1 MGLSVITSTAG
12 HHRTARGRDWLSARA
27 PAEEILIIGATLGAA
42 NEIARALAQAK
53 RASFGYHRLTFG
65 QLASALARPVLAAQ
79 RTVPLGA
86 LGIQAVAN
94 RTIHKLSEVGE
105 LGRYAKLTSGPG
117 FARAIANVI
126 TELRL
131 EQIEP
136 DALAHVAPDL
146 RPLLQAYERELAEH
160 GFTDW
165 PGLLR
170 TAVSAAAD
178 LGCRHQ
184 LLDLPTLL
192 LDVPLSTASDI
203 ALVRALWARGPEM
216 LVTVPAMDAVTLA
229 MLRSAFGADIVDI
242 DSHGAF
248 PPGPLQ
254 KESGSLGRLQRH
266 IFNDVVAAPEAEL
279 DDQVIVFSAPG
290 ESRECVEIVRR
301 VLALAHEGIAFDR
314 IAVLLRSPQEYRSH
328 VEEAFGRANVPAYF
342 ARGAVRPD
350 PAGRAFHALLCCAAE
365 NLSARRFAEYLSLSQ
380 VPDAK
385 PDGSPPEAS
394 PASERWVAPDQDL
407 IPRAVAEALGEETLP
422 QDVTAVSGD
431 PDKDPVIAGQLRA
444 PRRWE
449 RLLVE
454 AAVIGGRERWRNR
467 INGLAQQLRSQLTE
481 IEDENEAK
489 GAVVRRNLEDLE
501 AFADYALPLIESLD
515 ALPKSATWGEWL
527 HHLGALATR
536 SLRQPQRVLSVL
548 SELSPM
554 AAVGPVTF
562 NDVLHVISDLLLEV
576 GVTPPAQRYGAVFIG
591 PVEAARGMSFDTV
604 FIPGLAERLFPR
616 KIVEDPILLD
626 GLRAELNAGLATNE
640 QRLAQERLA
649 LSIAVGASERRL
661 YLSYPRLDLQQGR
674 PRVPS
679 FYALETVRAAEGR
692 LPNFAELERR
702 AETESSA
709 RIGWPAP
716 DDPAAAID
724 HAEYDLAVLERF
736 INSDPD
742 QSQGTARYL
751 LTTNSY
757 LGRTLRTRWQKWS
770 SQWTPADGLVKPS
783 AASQAAIAK
792 HALGKR
798 SYSPTALQNY
808 AACPYRFF
816 LQAIHRLAPR
826 EVPEAIDELDPLQRG
841 SLIHE
846 IQFELFERLKAANLL
861 PISRQNLERAG
872 TMLDEA
878 IGEVARQ
885 FYADL
890 APAIDRVWEDG
901 IDSIRVDLREWL
913 RRASEDASGYVPWR
927 FELSFGLADS
937 QAQRRQADPHST
949 PNPIHL
955 DCGIQL
961 RGSIDLV
968 ERHASGHIRISDH
981 KTGKADGEDGQIIAG
996 GKSLQP
1002 ALYALVAEKLFR
1014 GELKVDSGRLY
1025 FCTSAGGFTEIT
1037 VPLDR
1042 FTRDSV
1048 AQLAEIIGQA
1058 LDQPFLPAAP
1068 AERQCAWCDYQTVCG
1083 PYEELRTRR
1092 KQKRQLEPLLKLR
1105 DMP

>member
-1 MGLSVITSTAG
+1 MGLTVITSAAG
-12 HHRTARGRDWLSARA
+12 HHRIARCRDWLKARA

-42 NEIARALAQAK
+42 NELARSLAQEK
-53 RASFGYHRLTFG
+53 RASFGYHRLTLA
-65 QLASALARPVLAAQ
+65 QLASALARPVLTAQ

-94 RTIHKLSEVGE
+94 RAIHRLSEAGG

-117 FARAIANVI
+117 FARAIANII

-136 DALAHVAPDL
+136 NTLTQVAPDL
-146 RPLLQAYERELAEH
+146 RPLLQAYERELVEH
-160 GFTDW
+160 CFTDW

-170 TAVSAAAD
+170 TAATAAANP
-178 LGCRHQ
+178 GWRHQ

-192 LDVPLSTASDI
+192 LDVPLTTASEI
-203 ALVRALWARGPEM
+203 ALVGALCTRSPEM
-216 LVTVPAMDAVTLA
+216 LVTVPAMDTLTLA
-229 MLRSAFGADIVDI
+229 RLRSDLGAKIVELG
-242 DSHGAF
+242 SHASSPQG
-248 PPGPLQ
+248 LRQ
-254 KESGSLGRLQRH
+254 EENGSLSRLQRH
-266 IFNDVVAAPEAEL
+266 IFNDVIAAPQVPL
-279 DDQVIVFSAPG
+279 DDQVVIFSAPG

-301 VLALAHEGIAFDR
+301 VLSLAREGIAFDQM
-314 IAVLLRSPQEYRSH
+314 AVLLRSPQEYRSH
-328 VEEAFGRANVPAYF
+328 LGEAFGRANVPIYL

-365 NLSARRFAEYLSLSQ
+365 NLSAQRFAEYLSLSQ

-385 PDGSPPEAS
+385 PDGSPPEAA
-394 PASERWVAPDQDL
+394 PASDRWVAPDQDL
-407 IPRAVAEALGEETLP
+407 IPLAVAEALGEETLP
-422 QDVTAVSGD
+422 QQVPAASGD
-431 PDKDPVIAGQLRA
+431 PEKDPVIAGQLRA

-467 INGLAQQLRSQLTE
+467 IAGLAQQLRNQLAE
-481 IEDENEAK
+481 IEDENDAK

-501 AFADYALPLIESLD
+501 TFADYALPLIESLD
-515 ALPKSATWGEWL
+515 TLPKSATWGEWL
-527 HHLGALATR
+527 DRLGALATR
-536 SLRQPQRVLSVL
+536 ALRQPERVLSVL

-554 AAVGPVTF
+554 AAVGPVTL

-576 GVTPPAQRYGAVFIG
+576 AVPPAAQRYGAVFVG
-591 PVEAARGMSFDTV
+591 PVDGARGMSFDTV

-649 LSIAVGASERRL
+649 LGIAVGAAERRL
-661 YLSYPRLDLQQGR
+661 YVSYPRLDLQQGR

-679 FYALETVRAAEGR
+679 FYALETVRAAQGR
-692 LPNFAELERR
+692 LPNFVELERH
-702 AETESSA
+702 AEAESA
-709 RIGWPAP
+709 TRIGWPAP
-716 DDPAAAID
+716 DDPAEAID

-736 INSDPD
+736 INSDPA

-770 SQWTPADGLVKPS
+770 SQWTAADGLIKPS

-792 HALGKR
+792 HALRRR

-826 EVPEAIDELDPLQRG
+826 EIPEAIDELDPLQRG

-846 IQFELFERLKAANLL
+846 IQFELFERLRAANLL
-861 PISRQNLERAG
+861 PINRENLERAG
-872 TMLDEA
+872 NMLDDV

-890 APAIDRVWEDG
+890 APAIDRVWDDG
-901 IDSIRVDLREWL
+901 IDLIRVDLREWL
-913 RRASEDASGYVPWR
+913 RRASEDRSGYVPWR

-937 QAQRRQADPHST
+937 PAQRRQADPHST
-949 PNPIHL
+949 PNPIGL
-955 DCGIQL
+955 DSGIQL

-968 ERHASGHIRISDH
+968 ERHANGHIRITDH
-981 KTGKADGEDGQIIAG
+981 KTGKADGEDRQIIAG
-996 GKSLQP
+996 GQSLQP
-1002 ALYALVAEKLFR
+1002 ALYSLVAEKLFR
-1014 GELKVDSGRLY
+1014 GEHKVESGRLY

-1037 VPLDR
+1037 VPLDQ
-1042 FTRDSV
+1042 FTRDSIARV
-1048 AQLAEIIGQA
+1048 AEIIGEA
-1058 LDQPFLPAAP
+1058 VEQPFLPAAP

-1083 PYEELRTRR
+1083 RYEELRTRR
-1092 KQKRQLEPLLKLR
+1092 KPKRQLASLLKLR
-1105 DMP
+1105 DMT

>member
-1 MGLSVITSTAG
+1 MGFTVITSAAS
-12 HHRTARGRDWLSARA
+12 HHRVARGRDWLKARA
-27 PAEEILIIGATLGAA
+27 PTEEILIIGATLGAA
-42 NEIARALAQAK
+42 NELARSLAQDK

-79 RTVPLGA
+79 RTVPLAA

-131 EQIEP
+131 EQIKP
-136 DALAHVAPDL
+136 DALAHVSPDL
-146 RPLLQAYERELAEH
+146 CPLLQAYERELAEH

-165 PGLLR
+165 PGVIHV
-170 TAVSAAAD
+170 AVAAVTNA
-178 LGCRHQ
+178 GCRHQ
-184 LLDLPTLL
+184 LLGLPTLL
-192 LDVPLSTASDI
+192 LDVPLTTASDV
-203 ALVRALWARGPEM
+203 ALVRALCARSPEM
-216 LVTVPAMDAVTLA
+216 LVTVPAMDSVTLA
-229 MLRSAFGADIVDI
+229 RLPSDLGADFVDL
-242 DSHGAF
+242 DSPDASPQG
-248 PPGPLQ
+248 LKQ
-254 KESGSLGRLQRH
+254 KENGSLSRLQRH
-266 IFNDVVAAPEAEL
+266 IFNDVAATPEVQRDE
-279 DDQVIVFSAPG
+279 QVIVFSAPG

-301 VLALAHEGIAFDR
+301 VLTLAREGIAFDR

-328 VEEAFGRANVPAYF
+328 LEEAFGRANVPVYL

-350 PAGRAFHALLCCAAE
+350 PAGRAFHALLCCATE

-385 PDGSPPEAS
+385 SDGSPPEA
-394 PASERWVAPDQDL
+394 AAQSERWVVPDQDL
-407 IPRAVAEALGEETLP
+407 IPRAVAEALGEETLS
-422 QDVTAVSGD
+422 QQVSIATGD
-431 PDKDPVIAGQLRA
+431 PEKDPVIAGQLRA

-449 RLLVE
+449 RQLVE

-501 AFADYALPLIESLD
+501 AFAAYALPLIESLD

-527 HHLGALATR
+527 NHLGALATR

-554 AAVGPVTF
+554 AAVGPVTL
-562 NDVLHVISDLLLEV
+562 NDALHVISDLLLEA
-576 GVTPPAQRYGAVFIG
+576 GVMSPAQRYGAVFVG
-591 PVEAARGMSFDTV
+591 PVEAARGMSFDAV

-616 KIVEDPILLD
+616 KIIEDPIILD
-626 GLRAELNAGLATNE
+626 SLRAELNAGLATNE

-724 HAEYDLAVLERF
+724 HAEYDLAVLGRF
-736 INSDPD
+736 LNSVPG

-757 LGRTLRTRWQKWS
+757 LGRALRTRWQKWS
-770 SQWTPADGLVKPS
+770 SQWTPADGLIKPS
-783 AASQAAIAK
+783 PASQAAIAK

-808 AACPYRFF
+808 AACPYKFF

-826 EVPEAIDELDPLQRG
+826 
-841 SLIHE
+841 
-846 IQFELFERLKAANLL
+846 
-861 PISRQNLERAG
+861 
-872 TMLDEA
+872 T
-878 IGEVARQ
+878 
-885 FYADL
+885 
-890 APAIDRVWEDG
+890 
-901 IDSIRVDLREWL
+901 
-913 RRASEDASGYVPWR
+913 RRA
-927 FELSFGLADS
+927 
-937 QAQRRQADPHST
+937 
-949 PNPIHL
+949 
-955 DCGIQL
+955 
-961 RGSIDLV
+961 
-968 ERHASGHIRISDH
+968 
-981 KTGKADGEDGQIIAG
+981 
-996 GKSLQP
+996 
-1002 ALYALVAEKLFR
+1002 
-1014 GELKVDSGRLY
+1014 
-1025 FCTSAGGFTEIT
+1025 T
-1037 VPLDR
+1037 VSP
-1042 FTRDSV
+1042 
-1048 AQLAEIIGQA
+1048 
-1058 LDQPFLPAAP
+1058 
-1068 AERQCAWCDYQTVCG
+1068 
-1083 PYEELRTRR
+1083 
-1092 KQKRQLEPLLKLR
+1092 
-1105 DMP
+1105 